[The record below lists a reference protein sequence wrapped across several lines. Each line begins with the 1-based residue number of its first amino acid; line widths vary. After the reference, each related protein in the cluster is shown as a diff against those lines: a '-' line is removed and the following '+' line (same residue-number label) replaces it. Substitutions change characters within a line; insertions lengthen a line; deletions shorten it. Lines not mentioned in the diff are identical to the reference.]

1 MFYITRLDGRAGWS
15 ASFDLSLDFYFDLV
29 FSRIYVP
36 SRVLCQV
43 AAKITAET
51 ITNIPTFSGVDK
63 VASAEHADNKSFLH
77 FAPYVRLRCF
87 MCESFIVRRIPIRK
101 SFFSFLSKS
110 NIRDDRS
117 SIRRCTQQN
126 FFFAKYAVVSTLKIK
141 GCSRAADQRKD
152 SRSSS
157 VSQLGSESAGGQG
170 SGRSF
175 LQVYSACVQF
185 GWSWHVSF
193 PEIMLRVMTLRK
205 QNSILHATN
214 TASCRATDQDDF
226 APSESGV
233 NKSCTTSGGPI

>member
-1 MFYITRLDGRAGWS
+1 M
-15 ASFDLSLDFYFDLV
+15 

-63 VASAEHADNKSFLH
+63 VASAEHADIVDHKSFLH

-87 MCESFIVRRIPIRK
+87 MCESLIVRRIPIRNQ
-101 SFFSFLSKS
+101 SFFGFLSKS

-185 GWSWHVSF
+185 GWS
-193 PEIMLRVMTLRK
+193 
-205 QNSILHATN
+205 
-214 TASCRATDQDDF
+214 
-226 APSESGV
+226 
-233 NKSCTTSGGPI
+233 